1 MSKKIYTSFDEL
13 PLMLTVTQVH
23 DILGISQASAYELV
37 RSEGFP
43 AFKVGSR
50 ILIPK
55 EKFKEWLDK
64 QTSES
69 LV

>member
-23 DILGISQASAYELV
+23 DILGISQAGAYELV

-64 QTSES
+64 QTEKS

>member
-1 MSKKIYTSFDEL
+1 
-13 PLMLTVTQVH
+13 MLTVTQVH
-23 DILGISQASAYELV
+23 DILGISQAGAYELV

-55 EKFKEWLDK
+55 EKFKQWLDK
-64 QTSES
+64 QTEKS
-69 LV
+69 LG